1 MEQFFHTL
9 LTMSATAAIAA
20 LAVMVLRLP
29 LKKAPRYL
37 TCLLWLVVLFR
48 MVCPV
53 SFESPVSIM
62 PQAITT
68 ETYEAITLPAQDI
81 APTIQV
87 ETPTTEAAVPTE
99 PAMTPAETAPTLTQ
113 VLLPIWA
120 VGCAGMGLWVVL
132 SYVRL
137 RRRVADAVL
146 VRDNIYETDRVDTP
160 FVCGFVKPRIY
171 LPVGLTEEDRTYV
184 LLHEQAH
191 IRRKDHWVKPLFC
204 LALCAHWFNPI
215 LWLAY
220 WLLGKDIE
228 TACDQAVIRSFD
240 RADKA
245 GYAAALLHLGRDR
258 SLPQTVP
265 LAFGEEN
272 PKKRVKHLLDYK
284 HPAIWVVFC
293 AVALCILAAS
303 VLLGDPSDRGGQ
315 YEGIALTQGSLIKD
329 NTVTPLSDDLRND
342 LVDILHDY
350 GHTQYENID
359 TVELADNTI
368 RLTNANEGTIFFFHP
383 ETLTLV
389 RVNHDGY
396 SDIRKKA
403 MMDEALGEDPDFIA
417 WMKDMELYQET
428 GRAEDLLAMKTP
440 YVGDASAVSQIIM
453 ALGIPE
459 VVGAYGYMMEL
470 QTTTERYGILL
481 NFERGPMLRDQDMAF
496 HTYMGY
502 AGRCL
507 LALVDNAETFSWRY
521 DKLHG
526 SSGGT
531 VTMENYEEAS
541 FQELYDRMQA
551 SAGKLLAAQ
560 AQDTLKTT
568 EVLHLSEAYTF
579 DDWSY
584 SGTFTV
590 QPTTFTATWTSLLS
604 SAWPEAETVEGYR
617 YSNINPAEVL
627 EYYPKAEDFHLDDM
641 LIANCYA
648 IYDADSQDTGYRVF
662 EMMYNYN
669 QEANT
674 WTTDYYVA
682 HMTFSGEVQDWVL
695 DYLAKAELTTQ

>member
-20 LAVMVLRLP
+20 LVVMVLRLP

-53 SFESPVSIM
+53 SFEAPVSIM

-68 ETYEAITLPAQDI
+68 ETYETITLPLTEETSPGVQAE
-81 APTIQV
+81 PTSPQPV
-87 ETPTTEAAVPTE
+87 TPINPAA
-99 PAMTPAETAPTLTQ
+99 TPAETGPTLTQ
-113 VLLPIWA
+113 VLLPLWA
-120 VGCAGMGLWVVL
+120 VGCAGIGLWILL
-132 SYVRL
+132 SYARL
-137 RRRVADAVL
+137 QRKVADAVL

-171 LPVGLTEEDRTYV
+171 LPVGLEDTDRTYV
-184 LLHEQAH
+184 LLHEEAH
-191 IRRKDHWVKPLFC
+191 IRRRDHLVKPLFC
-204 LALCAHWFNPI
+204 PALCAHWFNPV

-245 GYAAALLHLGRDR
+245 GYAAALLHVGREK
-258 SLPQTVP
+258 SLPQAVP

-272 PKKRVKHLLDYK
+272 PQKRVKNLLYYK
-284 HPAIWVVFC
+284 HPGIWIGLFAM
-293 AVALCILAAS
+293 AVCLLAAL
-303 VLLGDPSDRGGQ
+303 VLLANPGDRAGQ
-315 YEGIALTQGSLIKD
+315 YEGVALTQGSLIKD

-383 ETLTLV
+383 NTLTLV

-428 GRAEDLLAMKTP
+428 GRAEELLAMQTP
-440 YVGDASAVSQIIM
+440 YVGDASAVGELIQ
-453 ALGIPE
+453 ALGIPD

-470 QTTTERYGILL
+470 QTTTEPYGILL
-481 NFERGPMLRDQDMAF
+481 NFERGPMLQDQDQAF
-496 HTYMGY
+496 FHYMGY

-507 LALVDNAETFSWRY
+507 LA
-521 DKLHG
+521 
-526 SSGGT
+526 
-531 VTMENYEEAS
+531 
-541 FQELYDRMQA
+541 
-551 SAGKLLAAQ
+551 
-560 AQDTLKTT
+560 
-568 EVLHLSEAYTF
+568 
-579 DDWSY
+579 
-584 SGTFTV
+584 
-590 QPTTFTATWTSLLS
+590 
-604 SAWPEAETVEGYR
+604 
-617 YSNINPAEVL
+617 
-627 EYYPKAEDFHLDDM
+627 
-641 LIANCYA
+641 
-648 IYDADSQDTGYRVF
+648 
-662 EMMYNYN
+662 
-669 QEANT
+669 
-674 WTTDYYVA
+674 
-682 HMTFSGEVQDWVL
+682 
-695 DYLAKAELTTQ
+695 

>member
-1 MEQFFHTL
+1 
-9 LTMSATAAIAA
+9 
-20 LAVMVLRLP
+20 
-29 LKKAPRYL
+29 
-37 TCLLWLVVLFR
+37 
-48 MVCPV
+48 
-53 SFESPVSIM
+53 
-62 PQAITT
+62 
-68 ETYEAITLPAQDI
+68 
-81 APTIQV
+81 
-87 ETPTTEAAVPTE
+87 
-99 PAMTPAETAPTLTQ
+99 
-113 VLLPIWA
+113 LPIWA
-120 VGCAGMGLWVVL
+120 VGCAGMGLWILL
-132 SYVRL
+132 SYLRL
-137 RRRVADAVL
+137 QQRVADAVL

-160 FVCGFVKPRIY
+160 FVCGFLRPRIY
-171 LPVGLTEEDRTYV
+171 LPVGLEEADRTYV
-184 LLHEQAH
+184 LLHEEAH
-191 IRRKDHWVKPLFC
+191 IRRLDHLVKPLFC
-204 LALCAHWFNPI
+204 LALCAHWFNPV

-245 GYAAALLHLGRDR
+245 GYAAALLHVGREK
-258 SLPQTVP
+258 SLPQAVP

-272 PKKRVKHLLDYK
+272 PKKRVKNLLDYK
-284 HPAIWVVFC
+284 HPGIWIGLFAM
-293 AVALCILAAS
+293 AVCLLVSLILLS
-303 VLLGDPSDRGGQ
+303 DPGDRAGQ
-315 YEGIALTQGSLIKD
+315 YEGVALTQGSLIKD
-329 NTVTPLSDDLRND
+329 NTVTPLSDNLRND

-368 RLTNANEGTIFFFHP
+368 RLTNANEGTMFFFHP
-383 ETLTLV
+383 DTLTLV

-396 SDIRKKA
+396 SNIRKTA
-403 MMDEALGEDPDFIA
+403 TMDPALREDPAFIA
-417 WMKDMELYQET
+417 WMEDMALYAET
-428 GRAEDLLAMKTP
+428 GRAEELLAMKTP
-440 YVGDASAVSQIIM
+440 YVGDASAVGQIIQ

-470 QTTTERYGILL
+470 QTTTEPYGILL
-481 NFERGPMLRDQDMAF
+481 NFERGPMLRDQDQAF
-496 HTYMGY
+496 FHYMGY

-521 DKLHG
+521 DKLYG

-560 AQDTLKTT
+560 ALDTLKTT

-584 SGTFTV
+584 TGTFTV

-604 SAWPEAETVEGYR
+604 SAWPETETIEGYR

-627 EYYPKAEDFHLDDM
+627 EYYPKAEDFHLDEM

-674 WTTDYYVA
+674 WTTDHYVA
-682 HMTFSGEVQDWVL
+682 HMTFSGEVQDWVM
-695 DYLAKAELTTQ
+695 DYLAKAELTAQ

>member
-20 LAVMVLRLP
+20 LVVMVLRLP

-53 SFESPVSIM
+53 SFEAPVSIM

-68 ETYEAITLPAQDI
+68 ETYEAITLPLPEEVPPVIQTKP
-81 APTIQV
+81 AP
-87 ETPTTEAAVPTE
+87 AE
-99 PAMTPAETAPTLTQ
+99 PVVTPAETAPTLTQ

-120 VGCAGMGLWVVL
+120 VGCAGMGLWILL
-132 SYVRL
+132 SYLRL
-137 RRRVADAVL
+137 QRRVADAVR

-160 FVCGFVKPRIY
+160 FVCGFLRPRIY
-171 LPVGLTEEDRTYV
+171 LPVELDEADRTYV
-184 LLHEQAH
+184 LLHEEAH
-191 IRRKDHWVKPLFC
+191 IRRLDHLVKPLFC
-204 LALCAHWFNPI
+204 LALCAHWFNPV

-228 TACDQAVIRSFD
+228 TACDQAVIRSFG

-245 GYAAALLHLGRDR
+245 GYAAALLHVGREK
-258 SLPQTVP
+258 SLPQAVP

-272 PKKRVKHLLDYK
+272 PKKRVKNLLDYK
-284 HPAIWVVFC
+284 HPGIWIGLFAM
-293 AVALCILAAS
+293 AVCLLVSLILLADP
-303 VLLGDPSDRGGQ
+303 GDRAGQ
-315 YEGIALTQGSLIKD
+315 YEGVALTQGSLIKE

-368 RLTNANEGTIFFFHP
+368 QLTNANKGTTFFFHP
-383 ETLTLV
+383 DTLTLV

-396 SDIRKKA
+396 SNIRKTA
-403 MMDEALGEDPDFIA
+403 TMDPALREDPDFIA
-417 WMKDMELYQET
+417 WLEDMELYAET
-428 GRAEDLLAMKTP
+428 GRAEELLAMKTP
-440 YVGDASAVSQIIM
+440 YVGDASAVGALIQ

-470 QTTTERYGILL
+470 QTTTEPYGILL

-496 HTYMGY
+496 HTYMSD

-507 LALVDNAETFSWRY
+507 LALVGNAETFSWNY
-521 DKLHG
+521 GTLFG
-526 SSGGT
+526 SNGGST
-531 VTMENYEEAS
+531 TTGDDPEPS

-560 AQDTLKTT
+560 ALDTLKTT
-568 EVLHLSEAYTF
+568 DVLYLSEDHTF
-579 DDWSY
+579 NHWSY

-604 SAWPEAETVEGYR
+604 SAWPETETVDGFQFCL
-617 YSNINPAEVL
+617 IPPDEVL
-627 EYYPKAEDFHLDDM
+627 DYYPNADSLPLTNLLTEY
-641 LIANCYA
+641 CYA
-648 IYDADSQDTGYRVF
+648 IYDADSQDTGYRILELVHSD
-662 EMMYNYN
+662 
-669 QEANT
+669 AR
-674 WTTDYYVA
+674 TTDHYVA
-682 HMTFSGEVQDWVL
+682 HMTFSGEIQDWVM
-695 DYLAKAELTTQ
+695 DYLAKAELTAQ

>member
-20 LAVMVLRLP
+20 LVVMVLRLP

-53 SFESPVSIM
+53 SFQAPVSIM

-68 ETYEAITLPAQDI
+68 ETYETITLPL
-81 APTIQV
+81 PEEVPPVIQ
-87 ETPTTEAAVPTE
+87 TE
-99 PAMTPAETAPTLTQ
+99 PAPAEPVVTPAEPSGPTLTQ

-120 VGCAGMGLWVVL
+120 VGCAGMGLWILL
-132 SYVRL
+132 SYLRL
-137 RRRVADAVL
+137 QRKVADAVL

-160 FVCGFVKPRIY
+160 FVCGFLRPRIY
-171 LPVGLTEEDRTYV
+171 LPVGLEDADRTYV

-191 IRRKDHWVKPLFC
+191 IRRLDHLVKPLFC
-204 LALCAHWFNPI
+204 LALCAHWFNPV

-245 GYAAALLHLGRDR
+245 GYAAALLHVGREK
-258 SLPQTVP
+258 SLPQAVP

-272 PKKRVKHLLDYK
+272 PKKRVKNLLDYK
-284 HPAIWVVFC
+284 HPGIWIGLFAM
-293 AVALCILAAS
+293 AVCLLVSLILLA
-303 VLLGDPSDRGGQ
+303 DPDDRAGQ
-315 YEGIALTQGSLIKD
+315 YEGIALTHGELIQE
-329 NTVTPLSDDLRND
+329 TAVTPLSDDLRND

-383 ETLTLV
+383 NTLTLV

-396 SDIRKKA
+396 SNIRKTA
-403 MMDEALGEDPDFIA
+403 TVDGAIAEDPDFIQ
-417 WMKDMELYQET
+417 WLDDMALYAET
-428 GRAEDLLAMKTP
+428 GRAEELLAMKTP
-440 YVGDASAVSQIIM
+440 YVGDASAVGQIIQV
-453 ALGIPE
+453 LGIPN

-470 QTTTERYGILL
+470 QTTTEPYGILL

-496 HTYMGY
+496 HSYMSD

-507 LALVDNAETFSWRY
+507 LTLVDNAETFSWNY
-521 DKLHG
+521 GTLFG
-526 SSGGT
+526 SNGGST
-531 VTMENYEEAS
+531 TIGDDPEPS
-541 FQELYDRMQA
+541 FQDLYDQMQA

-560 AQDTLKTT
+560 ALDTLKTT

-604 SAWPEAETVEGYR
+604 SAWPETETVEGYR
-617 YSNINPAEVL
+617 FNDHLSPEIL
-627 EYYPKAEDFHLDDM
+627 EKYYPNAESLDLDRYSM
-641 LIANCYA
+641 LGTHCYS
-648 IYDADSQDTGYRVF
+648 IYDADSQDTGYRIF
-662 EMMYNYN
+662 EMIPINYDGV
-669 QEANT
+669 
-674 WTTDYYVA
+674 TTETEYFVA
-682 HMTFSGEVQDWVL
+682 HMTFSGEIQDWVM